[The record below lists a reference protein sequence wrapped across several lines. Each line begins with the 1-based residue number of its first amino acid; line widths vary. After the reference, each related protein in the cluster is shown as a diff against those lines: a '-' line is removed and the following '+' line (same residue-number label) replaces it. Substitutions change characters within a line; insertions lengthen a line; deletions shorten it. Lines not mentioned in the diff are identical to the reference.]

1 MPQLDQLLL
10 PALFS
15 VVGLLTGLLVFLW
28 KQKETLQQQA
38 NSKEQEL
45 QTLRLEK
52 QELYNRLAVKE
63 AILQERQESY
73 QKSQQ
78 LLNDNF
84 KNISH
89 DILKSNSQSFLEMA
103 TLKFEKFYEGA
114 KVDLHSRQSAIDE
127 LLKPVKHTLEKV
139 GESHNQ
145 LRSYL
150 SAHQTSFAE
159 QIKYL
164 AEAHHRLEGETSNL
178 VKALR
183 VPNVRGR
190 WGEMQLRRV
199 VEIAGMLEHCDFVQQ
214 ATSSNE
220 EKRLRPDLLVNLPGG
235 KNIVVD
241 SKTPLQAYLDAYEAP
256 DEETR
261 QNRLKDHARQVKTHI
276 TQLASKAYWEQFDA
290 APEFV
295 LLFLPSE
302 TFYSAALEHDPSLI
316 EYGVEQRVILA
327 TPTTLIALLR
337 AVAYGWNQEKIA
349 ENAQKI
355 SALGRDLYERLFKI
369 GAYFSDIKKSLEKT
383 VDSYNKAVGSLES
396 RILVTARKLKDA
408 CAIDK
413 DLPELEPIDTFPRAI
428 QKEELLQAEQPDQ

>member
-1 MPQLDQLLL
+1 MPPLDQLLL

-15 VVGLLTGLLVFLW
+15 VIGLLTGLLIFLW
-28 KQKETLQQQA
+28 KQKETLQLQA
-38 NSKEQEL
+38 DSKEQEL
-45 QTLRLEK
+45 HALRLER
-52 QELYNRLAVKE
+52 QELQNRLAVKE
-63 AILQERQESY
+63 AILQERQENY

-127 LLKPVKHTLEKV
+127 LLKPVKITLDKV

-159 QIKYL
+159 QIKHL

-220 EKRLRPDLLVNLPGG
+220 DKRLRPDMLVNLPGG

-241 SKTPLQAYLDAYEAP
+241 SKTPLQAYLDAYEAA

-276 TQLASKAYWEQFDA
+276 TQLASKAYWEQFEA

-355 SALGRDLYERLFKI
+355 SALGKDLYERLFKI
-369 GAYFSDIKKSLEKT
+369 GAYFGDIKKSLEKT

-428 QKEELLQAEQPDQ
+428 QKEELLQEQPDQ